1 MSSIW
6 KPEEF
11 VQMLNSPIFAM
22 LNCCYMYEEMDEG
35 GSIDFQ
41 NLVL

>member
-6 KPEEF
+6 IPEEF
-11 VQMLNSPIFAM
+11 VQMLDSPDFAM
-22 LNCCYMYEEMDEG
+22 LNCCYMYEVMDEG
-35 GSIDFQ
+35 GCIDFQ